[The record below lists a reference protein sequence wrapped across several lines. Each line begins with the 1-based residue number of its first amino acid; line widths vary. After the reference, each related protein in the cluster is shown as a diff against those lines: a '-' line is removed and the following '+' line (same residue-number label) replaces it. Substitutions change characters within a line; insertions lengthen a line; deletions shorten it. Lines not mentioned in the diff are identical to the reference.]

1 VIEWYNNVDVLQ
13 GTISQSGGYQYMDG
27 LPNPWTVPHYNAALP
42 LSLSMSLDV
51 LCAGEWKTLE
61 SWVSTVDTCAVG
73 SAGRYPEHT
82 FTSYASPAP
91 CDYLKDGT
99 TDETIS
105 PLVECPRIVPGE

>member
-1 VIEWYNNVDVLQ
+1 MIESSDKVNAIQ
-13 GTISQSGGYQYMDG
+13 GTISQSNYLQYMDG
-27 LPNPWTVPHYNAALP
+27 LPNPWTVPHYNTALP

-51 LCAGEWKTLE
+51 LCAGEWKTLVT
-61 SWVSTVDTCAVG
+61 WTADVKTCAFG
-73 SAGRYPEHT
+73 SAGRYPEYT

-105 PLVECPRIVPGE
+105 PGVECPRIVPGE